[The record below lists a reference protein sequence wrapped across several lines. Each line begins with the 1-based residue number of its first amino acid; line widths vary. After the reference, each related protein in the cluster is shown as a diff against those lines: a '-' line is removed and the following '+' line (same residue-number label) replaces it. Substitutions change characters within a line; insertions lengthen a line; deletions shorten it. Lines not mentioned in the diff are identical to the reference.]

1 MHVPL
6 LLLGSRIA
14 SKWEQGTL
22 PCRVAETGAERVLPW
37 DQSGAKTI
45 LWCVLVPPGQVVQQL
60 LAGAGGPCP
69 TPEATGRAGMGQ
81 AVGQIP
87 SGV

>member
-6 LLLGSRIA
+6 LLLGCRIA

-22 PCRVAETGAERVLPW
+22 PGLIVPGGRNGSRGCV
-37 DQSGAKTI
+37 AKTI